1 MTTNMKPN
9 FKAPMNQSGFA
20 LFLVLIMMIVIA
32 FLVVATIQSTSM
44 DTRTSAND
52 SDHQFALQNAQT
64 GIIAAEEFIGSWPAA
79 KQKKHFTCNCTNGL
93 CAAKN
98 ILPAIADSK
107 LATVENCGSSLPEVW
122 KRDHVFDD
130 TDKDPSIVS
139 SSNTTIQPGTSSD
152 TNNNNKVKF
161 RYVIEYLGPDTAAG
175 TGIYLFR
182 ITSKG
187 WGLNAS
193 TTSIVEENVQAALYD
208 N

>member
-64 GIIAAEEFIGSWPAA
+64 GIIAAEEFIGTWPAQN
-79 KQKKHFTCNCTNGL
+79 QKKHFTCECKDGL
-93 CAAKN
+93 CAANN
-98 ILPAIADSK
+98 IKPAIANSK
-107 LATVENCGSSLPEVW
+107 LATVENCGDLQEVW
-122 KRDHVFDD
+122 KRQNVFDD
-130 TDKDPSIVS
+130 SAKDPSIVYPTQSESAS
-139 SSNTTIQPGTSSD
+139 S
-152 TNNNNKVKF
+152 VKSEVKY
-161 RYVIEYLGPDTAAG
+161 RYVIEYLGPDKAAG
-175 TGIYLFR
+175 AGIYLFR
-182 ITSKG
+182 ITAKG
-187 WGLNAS
+187 WGRNAS
-193 TTSIVEENVQAALYD
+193 TTSMVEENVQAALYD